1 MIKYP
6 KIKPLY
12 RRDNETHALLFGE
25 YSAPEVELCKD
36 LVWQWYEKIDGT
48 NIGVVW
54 DGYHVSFQGRT
65 ERAEIPVNLLA
76 ALEERFS
83 GQATEEMFEQK
94 FGETTAILFGEGF
107 GGKIQAAGKRYS
119 QNEDFILFDV
129 YMPDSDLWLSMDNV
143 REISE
148 YFHIQTVPLL
158 FEGTIEQAVELVS
171 TNNLKPKMSEEYL
184 EGVVGRPLY
193 ELRDRRGNRLM
204 VKIKGSMFKER

>member
-12 RRDNETHALLFGE
+12 RRDPETHELLYGE
-25 YSAPEVELCKD
+25 YNTPEIELCKD

-54 DGYHVSFQGRT
+54 NGYTVSFQGRT
-65 ERAEIPVNLLA
+65 ERAEIPANLRA
-76 ALEERFS
+76 ALEKMFS
-83 GQATEEMFEQK
+83 GPEIEEMFEQK

-143 REISE
+143 LEIAE
-148 YFHIQTVPLL
+148 YFHIQAVPLL

-171 TNNLKPKMSEEYL
+171 TNNLKSKMSEDYL
-184 EGVVGRPLY
+184 EGIVGRPRL
-193 ELRDRRGNRLM
+193 ELRDRRGNRLV
-204 VKIKGSMFKER
+204 VKVKGSMFKER